1 MEGWH
6 LPSQS
11 AAELCGVATG
21 GALWGVSS
29 LCLRRPFVNINFPFF
44 FLFFFF
50 MNVCLCV
57 SASCPQSTQVMVS
70 TTANRRERT
79 SVTWSRRLW
88 RCLNDTE
95 ERTPSYTSSTWYRPT
110 SPAWSHD
117 QVMICYRGTEKPPSV
132 CLCICVLLTLTPAHL
147 PSPSNPFHSLAQ
159 FK

>member
-29 LCLRRPFVNINFPFF
+29 LSLRRPFVNINFPFF
-44 FLFFFF
+44 FFFFF
-50 MNVCLCV
+50 MNVCLCL
-57 SASCPQSTQVMVS
+57 SASCPQSTQAMES

-117 QVMICYRGTEKPPSV
+117 QVMICHRGTVGETTVCVFVSVFYSPSHPRTPS
-132 CLCICVLLTLTPAHL
+132 LTL
-147 PSPSNPFHSLAQ
+147 SPLSLSGTI
-159 FK
+159 